1 MPLIVEEVV
10 RVLGEQNPWMET
22 GRVPDALALEV
33 ERPLVSGLTA
43 ALLRDNPRRYQL
55 VLGPRRVGKTTVMYQ
70 TVRRLLAAGVPRQQL
85 AWLRL
90 DHPYLLPID
99 LGNLVEILISVRD
112 ATHDHP
118 LYLFL
123 DELVYAQNWDKWLK
137 TFYDDQWPIKI
148 VSTSSATAALH
159 RRQVESG
166 VGRWEEQFLA
176 PYHLTE
182 YLELAGI
189 GHALET
195 EDDLAS
201 TLMRHLRPGA
211 ASGGEI
217 AQARRRLTLT
227 GGFPELLVKLEKDR
241 NEEEQVLASQMI
253 LKNDAIDRAV
263 YKDIPQSFGVDSPMM
278 LERLLYVLA
287 GQLTGLLS
295 PNTITGELGI
305 AQPTFDRYLSYLESA
320 FLVFTLPNY
329 SGRELSVQKRGRK
342 LYFVDG
348 AVRNAALQRGTR
360 SLQDPVEA
368 GYLLENLVAS
378 HLRGLAE
385 QENVRLFHWR
395 QSQNEVDLVY
405 DHPVSPLAIEVATSS
420 SHSRGGFAEFV
431 RAHPRFANRCW
442 LASADAPGIA
452 PGPENQGVGTV
463 PVDLLLMAIGSQMSS
478 ALNKRLGAAPD
489 ESRAV
494 QPLFAV
500 EGRIL

>member
-1 MPLIVEEVV
+1 MPVDVHEIG
-10 RVLGEQNPWMET
+10 RVLREQNPWKET
-22 GRVPDALALEV
+22 GHVPEALAQKV
-33 ERPLVSGLTA
+33 ERPLVAGLTA
-43 ALLRDNPRRYQL
+43 TLLRDNPRRYQL

-99 LGNLVEILISVRD
+99 LGTLVRVLIELGDS
-112 ATHDHP
+112 ASGQP
-118 LYLFL
+118 IYLFL
-123 DELVYAQNWDKWLK
+123 DELVYAENWDTWLK
-137 TFYDDQWPIKI
+137 TFYDEQWPVKI

-182 YLELAGI
+182 FLKLTGTELA
-189 GHALET
+189 LEA
-195 EDDLAS
+195 DDNLFS
-201 TLMRHLRPGA
+201 TLIRNLGRYTANNGQ
-211 ASGGEI
+211 I
-217 AQARRRLTLT
+217 AQARRRLALI
-227 GGFPELLVKLEKDR
+227 GGFPELLTQLERSR
-241 NEEEQVLASQMI
+241 NEEEQVLASQI
-253 LKNDAIDRAV
+253 VLRKDAIDRAV

-305 AQPTFDRYLSYLESA
+305 SQPTFDRYLSYLERA

-329 SGRELSVQKRGRK
+329 SGRELTVQKRGRK

-348 AVRNAALQRGTR
+348 AIRNAALQRGTR
-360 SLQDPVEA
+360 CLDDPVEA
-368 GYLLENLVAS
+368 GYLLENFVAS

-395 QSQNEVDLVY
+395 QGQYEVDLIY
-405 DHPVSPLAIEVATSS
+405 DHPVAPLAIEVAVSN
-420 SHSRGGFAEFV
+420 SHSKRGLIEFA
-431 RAHPRFANRCW
+431 RAHPRFTNRCW
-442 LASADAPGIA
+442 MASEDAVGI
-452 PGPENQGVGTV
+452 PPESGSDGVGTI
-463 PVDLLLMAIGSQMSS
+463 PVDLLLLAIGAQTSRALSQ
-478 ALNKRLGAAPD
+478 RLGAAP
-489 ESRAV
+489 EPPPEA
-494 QPLFAV
+494 QLLFAV
-500 EGRIL
+500 S